1 MSDAR
6 NAKVVS
12 AKSFGAIFLRQPLTR
27 LTQYLQHTVHKYYS
41 MVLLSIAE
49 YLRRFPR
56 ARAHLLLQKRE
67 IIFCDRIITALTFE
81 RIAQNRTVVVRALYT
96 NNIYFAYRW
105 VYIGACINT

>member
-56 ARAHLLLQKRE
+56 ARALVAAEKGNYFLRSYYHGLDFRTHCPKPDGSRA
-67 IIFCDRIITALTFE
+67 RIIYE
-81 RIAQNRTVVVRALYT
+81 
-96 NNIYFAYRW
+96 
-105 VYIGACINT
+105 